1 MTATPNGTEILAF
14 NTAAL
19 DALEEPVD
27 LTEAVKVL
35 YDHVVNSMDWGSG
48 FLDHEEQHRV
58 YDIGKALGFELPDM
72 ECHRELKTFHD
83 GTYGTYQK
91 YVDTGR
97 CRFENIDEEEG

>member
-48 FLDHEEQHRV
+48 FLDHEEKHRV
-58 YDIGKALGFELPDM
+58 YDVGKALGFELPDM
-72 ECHRELKTFHD
+72 ECHYWTGEGGR
-83 GTYGTYQK
+83 YRYQ
-91 YVDTGR
+91 GR